1 MSSIAE
7 RTMNVEAL
15 RSAIRAF
22 APQQAEGIEYLY
34 VLLDDSMKKG
44 YEAGAFDAKER
55 SEAEAEVD
63 RDNAWDDG
71 YCQGVNDARVNPGKA
86 DNIVQEIIFDSAE
99 FANDGKEFMG
109 WSDEDVNAW
118 DAYAASVRP

>member
-22 APQQAEGIEYLY
+22 APVQAEGIEYLY

-44 YEAGAFDAKER
+44 YAAGVYDA
-55 SEAEAEVD
+55 SQQVEVE

-71 YCQGVNDARVNPGKA
+71 YSSGARDARANPGKC
-86 DNIVQEIIFDSAE
+86 DNILQEIIFDSAE
-99 FANDGKEFMG
+99 FAEDGKTCSFTE
-109 WSDEDVNAW
+109 EDVKNWA
-118 DAYAASVRP
+118 AYAESVCD